1 MYFDLS
7 IYIKRP
13 PADVF
18 AFFRDKDKLTQKPD
32 SPVLVL
38 EQTTP
43 GPAGVGTRYREVIR
57 MMPFVRMEI
66 LSEVTRFERGERL
79 EELFDQAGMKGYLAY
94 RFVPE
99 DGGTKLIMQEILH
112 MKGLLKVLSPVVKL
126 TLSRRLWKRLEGI
139 KELLEGGWA
148 VNSQS

>member
-7 IYIKRP
+7 INIKRRP
-13 PADVF
+13 LDVF

-43 GPAGVGTRYREVIR
+43 GPAGVGTRYREVIQ
-57 MMPFVRMEI
+57 MIPFVRMEI

-79 EELFDQAGMKGYLAY
+79 EELFDEAGMKGYLSY

-99 DGGTKLIMQEILH
+99 DSGTKLIMQEILH

>member
-7 IYIKRP
+7 INIKRRP
-13 PADVF
+13 LDVF

-43 GPAGVGTRYREVIR
+43 GPAGVGTRYREVIQ
-57 MMPFVRMEI
+57 MIPFVRMEI
-66 LSEVTRFERGERL
+66 LSEVTRFEQGKRL
-79 EELFDQAGMKGYLAY
+79 EEIFDEAGMRGYLAY

-99 DGGTKLIMQEILH
+99 DGVTKLIQNEILH
-112 MKGLLKVLSPVVKL
+112 MKGLLKAMTPIVKL
-126 TLSRRLWKRLEGI
+126 TLSRQLRKRLEGI
-139 KELLEGGWA
+139 KEVLESGW
-148 VNSQS
+148 VVDSQG